1 MTIKILGSGCPNCQT
16 LENNA
21 KKAVEE
27 LDLKDVKV
35 EHIYEINKIIE
46 MGIAFTPAVAFDDEI
61 KAAGRIPDVEEI
73 KNWLREYNH

>member
-27 LDLKDVKV
+27 IDLKDVQI
-35 EHIYEINKIIE
+35 EHVYDIAKITE
-46 MGIAFTPAVAFDDEI
+46 YGVMSTPAIVIGEQV
-61 KAAGRIPDVEEI
+61 KASGRIPDVEEI
-73 KNWLREYNH
+73 KSWLK